1 MSPIVIRGALWQDPA
16 MAHVDVRGD
25 DSARRPPRPR
35 LTRSRDDRLLAGVA
49 GGIAQHLGVNSTA
62 VRVAFVLSAFAAGF
76 GIIVYVLTLLLA
88 PLEEP
93 STDDAPPSTPA
104 WRRMRRPSAAQ
115 LIGIGL
121 VAIALAVLLG
131 VSGLWFGGAQGWPL
145 LVAAIG
151 FAVLWARREGSG
163 RLTLPGLG
171 APIGSMV
178 SGPISWPRV
187 AIGALL
193 VVIGMGTFLA
203 ANTSVAAAGNV
214 LFAMVVAIGGVTLLA
229 GPWAWNLGRQ
239 LVEERSS
246 RARSEARAEMA
257 AHLHDSVL
265 QTLALIQRSETP
277 REMATIARTQER
289 ELRAWLYGRAPAVEG
304 ARLRD
309 AIDAMA
315 GRIERLHQVRVETV
329 VVGDA
334 ELDDRLRALVD
345 ASAEAVANAA
355 RHSASETIS
364 LYVEVETD
372 AVSAYVRDQGRG
384 FDPTAVPP
392 DRRGIADSIVG
403 RVERRGGSVRIDSTP
418 GSGTEVV
425 LRLPRPVPSP

>member
-1 MSPIVIRGALWQDPA
+1 M
-16 MAHVDVRGD
+16 
-25 DSARRPPRPR
+25 
-35 LTRSRDDRLLAGVA
+35 LTGVA
-49 GGIAQHLGVNSTA
+49 GGIAQHLGLSSNA
-62 VRVAFVLSAFAAGF
+62 VRVVFVLSAFAAGF

-88 PLEEP
+88 PVEEP
-93 STDDAPPSTPA
+93 VAGDVPPPAPI
-104 WRRMRRPSAAQ
+104 WGRLGRPSLTQ
-115 LIGIGL
+115 VIGIGL
-121 VAIALAVLLG
+121 VAIAVAVLLG

-178 SGPISWPRV
+178 TGPISWPRV
-187 AIGALL
+187 AIGAIL
-193 VVIGMGTFLA
+193 VLIGMGAFLA

-214 LFAMVVAIGGVTLLA
+214 LFAMVVAIGGVVLLA

-277 REMATIARTQER
+277 REMATLARTQER

-355 RHSASETIS
+355 RHSGSDAIS
-364 LYVEVETD
+364 LYVEVEPD
-372 AVSAYVRDQGRG
+372 AVSAFVRDQGRG
-384 FDPTAVPP
+384 FDPSAVPD

-403 RVERRGGSVRIDSTP
+403 RVERRGGSVRIASTP
-418 GSGTEVV
+418 GSGTEVAV
-425 LRLPRPVPSP
+425 RLPHPVDVP